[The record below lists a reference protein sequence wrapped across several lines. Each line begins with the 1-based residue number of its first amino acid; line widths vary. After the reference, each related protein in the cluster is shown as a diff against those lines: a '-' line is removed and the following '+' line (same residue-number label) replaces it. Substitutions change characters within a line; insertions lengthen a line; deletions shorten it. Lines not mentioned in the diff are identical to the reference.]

1 MSARSAKRERKNAS
15 TAASKCY
22 VVPPSARGWVHA
34 YSVTAT
40 SMLNRRKAILDYLQ
54 GAVWVLPTFGVAIGL
69 GSGAVL
75 SMIPV
80 KSGTLIDKLMFQ
92 GTPGDARG
100 VLIVV
105 SATMITTIGIVF
117 SLTVLS
123 LQIASSQFSVRLLRT
138 FLRDVPNQVVL
149 AIFACTFAYSTGGLH
164 TVGEHRDGG
173 AFIPKVAVTGSLAL
187 AFVSIAA
194 LIYFLHHLMHSIQ
207 IDTIMDK
214 VRLRTLGLVD
224 QLYPESDTADRQVE
238 TPPSPPADA
247 VPLLAP
253 HSGYLQTVDVD
264 DIAELAAASRY
275 TALLVTFVG
284 DYVTAGGLLGWCRR
298 RGTAP
303 GAPGSDFP
311 QRCLR
316 HVHIG
321 FERTLQQDIRFGLR
335 QMVDIA
341 LRALSPA
348 LNDPY
353 TAIQVVHHLSAVES
367 VLASRAL
374 PDDVRRDRAGELLFW
389 LPYPSFA
396 TYLHVGCAQI
406 RRYGSREPLVLTA
419 LLQLLSAV
427 AQNCVDPS
435 RRVAVQTQ
443 IALVVRAA
451 QREFAD
457 ESDRAMVLGAAA
469 RATEV
474 VERPGTLAPPPSTF
488 GQVAAAQAAASTIR
502 SADRDG

>member
-284 DYVTAGGLLGWCRR
+284 DYVTAGGLLGWC
-298 RGTAP
+298 
-303 GAPGSDFP
+303 
-311 QRCLR
+311 
-316 HVHIG
+316 
-321 FERTLQQDIRFGLR
+321 
-335 QMVDIA
+335 
-341 LRALSPA
+341 
-348 LNDPY
+348 
-353 TAIQVVHHLSAVES
+353 
-367 VLASRAL
+367 
-374 PDDVRRDRAGELLFW
+374 
-389 LPYPSFA
+389 
-396 TYLHVGCAQI
+396 
-406 RRYGSREPLVLTA
+406 
-419 LLQLLSAV
+419 
-427 AQNCVDPS
+427 
-435 RRVAVQTQ
+435 
-443 IALVVRAA
+443 
-451 QREFAD
+451 
-457 ESDRAMVLGAAA
+457 
-469 RATEV
+469 
-474 VERPGTLAPPPSTF
+474 
-488 GQVAAAQAAASTIR
+488 
-502 SADRDG
+502 